1 VIVKQK
7 IYKRSSNYY
16 CVIYTDASSTIGFC
30 AVLSDPQ
37 GERKSFS
44 GWWSLEERVQWHI
57 TLKELVAVRRGI
69 AMFQDDLRGRVMR
82 LWEDNQAVVHHL
94 QQNLA
99 VARSHERAAII
110 GGTPRGPQ
118 HHLVAQVHPE
128 RAEPYRRVF
137 TSYKPRCLESS
148 ALGATYD
155 APQGHFS
162 CRRPRD
168 VGRIRLSPIMCMSAL

>member
-1 VIVKQK
+1 LLRRFFFLNFLCYEVIVKQK

-118 HHLVAQVHPE
+118 SIDRPFIVLTE
-128 RAEPYRRVF
+128 TKFRV
-137 TSYKPRCLESS
+137 
-148 ALGATYD
+148 
-155 APQGHFS
+155 
-162 CRRPRD
+162 
-168 VGRIRLSPIMCMSAL
+168 